1 MNTRGRSIWG
11 ALLFF
16 GGLLLLTG
24 AGVHKSSV
32 RIDFQRS
39 VERHHADPAQPPSM
53 AVQNVL
59 IVIGIL
65 LSVGGAGLVAWAIR
79 DMVAEIGS
87 ASVLAEQRLQR
98 ELMNPKGPAPK
109 PPT

>member
-1 MNTRGRSIWG
+1 MNTRGLAIWG

-32 RIDFQRS
+32 RIDFERS
-39 VERHHADPAQPPSM
+39 VQRHHADPAQRPSM

-59 IVIGIL
+59 MTFGIL
-65 LSVGGAGLVAWAIR
+65 MALAGVGLVARAVR

-87 ASVLAEQRLQR
+87 ASAQAEQRLQR
-98 ELMNPKGPAPK
+98 ELMNPKNPTPK

>member
-1 MNTRGRSIWG
+1 MSIRGRSILG

-32 RIDFQRS
+32 RIDFERS
-39 VERHHADPAQPPSM
+39 VEKHRADPSQPPSTST
-53 AVQNVL
+53 QNFLIGVGVL
-59 IVIGIL
+59 L
-65 LSVGGAGLVAWAIR
+65 ALGGAGIVGWAVR

-87 ASVLAEQRLQR
+87 ASAQAEQRLQR
-98 ELMNPKGPAPK
+98 ELSNPKDPK
-109 PPT
+109 PKR

>member
-1 MNTRGRSIWG
+1 MSTRGRSIWG

-39 VERHHADPAQPPSM
+39 VERHHADPSHPPSV

-59 IVIGIL
+59 IAVGIL
-65 LSVGGAGLVAWAIR
+65 MALAGAGLVAWAIR

-87 ASVLAEQRLQR
+87 ASTLAEQRLQR
-98 ELMNPKGPAPK
+98 ELMNPRDPTPK